1 MLHRGGETV
10 APDCPRQLP
19 AQREPPPEGAVE
31 RRGVQPIAVGAVE
44 ITAVHQQRPTA
55 LRHPG
60 PAPHRENAIVSR
72 IEGIRAAEGD
82 GIEAVELT
90 RPLDPVPD
98 DADLMVGEGAVR
110 SEERRVGKECGSTC
124 SSRWSTYH
132 YKK

>member
-1 MLHRGGETV
+1 MRISDWSSDVCSSDL
-10 APDCPRQLP
+10 
-19 AQREPPPEGAVE
+19 
-31 RRGVQPIAVGAVE
+31 
-44 ITAVHQQRPTA
+44 AVHQQRPTA

-98 DADLMVGEGAVR
+98 DADLMVGEGAVHRFQARRPVFEAIALAAR
-110 SEERRVGKECGSTC
+110 SEEHTSELQSLMRISYAVFCL
-124 SSRWSTYH
+124 
-132 YKK
+132 KKKKT

>member
-1 MLHRGGETV
+1 MRISDWSSDVCSSDL
-10 APDCPRQLP
+10 
-19 AQREPPPEGAVE
+19 
-31 RRGVQPIAVGAVE
+31 
-44 ITAVHQQRPTA
+44 AVHQQRPTA

-98 DADLMVGEGAVR
+98 DADLMVGEGAVHRFQARRPVFEAIALAAR
-110 SEERRVGKECGSTC
+110 SEEHTSELQSLMRISYAVFCL
-124 SSRWSTYH
+124 
-132 YKK
+132 KKKNQ

>member
-44 ITAVHQQRPTA
+44 ITAVPQQRPTA

-72 IEGIRAAEGD
+72 IEGISAAEGD
-82 GIEAVELT
+82 GI
-90 RPLDPVPD
+90 D
-98 DADLMVGEGAVR
+98 R
-110 SEERRVGKECGSTC
+110 SAERREGKGWVSTC
-124 SSRWSTYH
+124 RYWWSPDY
-132 YKK
+132 